1 MPPLNAQTIV
11 PDDAPPPAPPAPP
24 LAAEYLRH
32 RAWLTAV
39 LTRRYGRDDADD
51 IAQDTYLRVH
61 HYVPPAPIRR
71 PKSLLMR
78 IALNLASKRRRKAA
92 WETAA
97 DPQDPCLDRR
107 TTEGDQDAAAFFA
120 QMLLALP
127 PKLRDVFV
135 QAHVEGKSYEEIART
150 CAISL
155 SAVEKRMRQ
164 AVARCDAFIGS

>member
-1 MPPLNAQTIV
+1 MPPLNAQRVV

-32 RAWLTAV
+32 RAWLTSV
-39 LTRRYGRDDADD
+39 LTLRYGREDAAD

-61 HYVPPAPIRR
+61 AYVPSAPIRR
-71 PKSLLMR
+71 PRSLLMR
-78 IALNLASKRRRKAA
+78 IALNLASNRHRKAA
-92 WETAA
+92 WEHVT

-107 TTEGDQDAAAFFA
+107 TTEGDQDAAAIFA
-120 QMLLALP
+120 EMLLALP
-127 PKLRDVFV
+127 SKLRDVFV

-150 CAISL
+150 CGISL
-155 SAVEKRMRQ
+155 GAVEKRMRQ